1 VAVGAAQEIRVVG
14 TFEGQLHGGQPRGS
28 TIWRWS
34 VLGRLGAHDYVN
46 TARFPQA
53 VTAPDMLVLRP
64 EQPLFFANAE
74 PLLAQAREQVRRDG
88 NVKLVVLSLEESPDL
103 DGTAL
108 EVLREF
114 CDWLE
119 ARGITIRVA
128 RLKDEARDALVRAKL
143 TQLPAPTLDF
153 SSVDDAVRGECPQ

>member
-1 VAVGAAQEIRVVG
+1 LFAIAFNVALLLRSLA
-14 TFEGQLHGGQPRGS
+14 TP
-28 TIWRWS
+28 RWS

-74 PLLAQAREQVRRDG
+74 PLLAQARQQVRRDG
-88 NVKLVVLSLEESPDL
+88 NVKLVVLSLEDSPDL

-114 CDWLE
+114 CDWLQ